1 MNQIKT
7 KLIIILLVLMSISYY
22 GIGQPK
28 YHTVPK
34 QMMQNINMNN
44 PTSPIVGT
52 LPYYPNTEYPLATE
66 DTWKWNVSDDD
77 ISDVNMGLTPLYSQ
91 QIVNDKSGNVL
102 FFIVDNYIYNKYGYG
117 FPDAP
122 GSPICYKLKD
132 NYNPHMPT
140 SDDDEIYNKI
150 IVVPVPNSCNEFF
163 VFYAMLDDEYSQDL
177 AVPRVYYKTITFIND
192 EQIVL
197 SDETELT
204 LPDLLPACNDCSS
217 FSMNITDYNSTYG
230 DNLLVVQWLDQ
241 LRVFEITEVVNS
253 SCISFN
259 PYGDKNNNCFG
270 SKRPDPVLTYDNN
283 GNVVYIF
290 SSTHGPILTA
300 IPVIRYFNFSRDFSS
315 LSSTSYTQDYVDYDN
330 NQIICGME
338 CSPNKN
344 YLYVTFMGLSG
355 IYYFNVSAFIN
366 NTGSFPTA
374 YSTLSQ
380 TGDYRYSEIET
391 FSNSKLYAINHNSST
406 GLGAYTSINTPNT
419 PSSTTFSY
427 SCFGGTQVK
436 RSNLVN
442 DSDFWLRYIF
452 NFQIDDADYT
462 TNYPSIYCAQPDWN
476 TIGSTVTWSPGVNNN
491 PFRSETGV
499 VYFDEDFVI
508 PAGKYIQ
515 LSNMEF
521 NFASSKKAIVNIG
534 STLRL
539 VGSTLTAAD
548 QCTPSTMWGGVY
560 LEGNPTLDQSPANQ
574 GRLRMDAGSV
584 ISDATIG
591 VYAEGGAICQIYGGD
606 FINNTTSVYLFTYTH
621 PTVPSYNASLIQNAD
636 FVTNAAL
643 NNGSTPVYMITLQT
657 VKGINITSCNFINSR
672 ENSIAAAS
680 RGYGVRGVYSDF
692 KVQSCDISGLYYGS
706 YINFGT
712 PKIISNGFANNFRSL
727 YSGSSVNVEVTG
739 NDFDGNFTFT
749 PGSGNAYSSYIG
761 GNSVNNTLYKFEE
774 NTIQNGSVGAQ
785 FYNLGP
791 NAVKVKDNT
800 FLNISGV
807 TQSCAAVAIGKNS
820 DFNGT
825 PLTGT
830 VGLEFRCN
838 SFDDNPYALSVI
850 DGNMRKYQGE
860 QGANVGSDYA
870 GNAFDHYGTNTE
882 RDFYVDLTIA
892 SSLQIPMYYYYSHS
906 DNLYKILYYTLS
918 RITNAGFIYGFLEE
932 HCEELG
938 IIKGMSVGEGTT
950 IIEETDT
957 EIMLDESELSDYTD
971 DGNTLLMLSQAETM
985 NTENSMAVSEDIAD
999 LDGYI
1004 SDEVALAFITNSN
1017 ANQFVKANALIEN
1030 SPLPTS
1036 VIDNLDDMDM
1046 NPTLKNIV
1054 KNEQTG
1060 VNVREQKQAEIAEHK
1075 QFRALVINEMVVS
1088 ISNSDIEEERVLLEE
1103 FLNNDNSL
1111 QSKFH
1116 LLNLQKNNGNFESAH
1131 STLETIRQMVQNSEL
1146 DFVVEY
1152 ENFIELQHIL
1162 LDIESQVLSVE
1173 TAVENNLDLLTLI
1186 ASTESYPGQIAAQYL
1201 LDDAGVIEY
1210 DEVVKLPEPAMSDK
1224 SIKFNNEQ
1232 IVSESINYSDII
1244 NVYPNPVN
1252 EKIFVEYAFFNFN
1265 ETSSIEI
1272 YGINGN
1278 LIYSEDLKQAVGLF
1292 TYNNQLPAGNYIIKV
1307 GENFTQKITVQ

>member
-1 MNQIKT
+1 MRFDDT
-7 KLIIILLVLMSISYY
+7 Y
-22 GIGQPK
+22 GTQWQGFEIEACYRKITLNSDNDITLSSQ
-28 YHTVPK
+28 YDFSL
-34 QMMQNINMNN
+34 NID
-44 PTSPIVGT
+44 G
-52 LPYYPNTEYPLATE
+52 
-66 DTWKWNVSDDD
+66 
-77 ISDVNMGLTPLYSQ
+77 
-91 QIVNDKSGNVL
+91 
-102 FFIVDNYIYNKYGYG
+102 
-117 FPDAP
+117 
-122 GSPICYKLKD
+122 
-132 NYNPHMPT
+132 
-140 SDDDEIYNKI
+140 
-150 IVVPVPNSCNEFF
+150 
-163 VFYAMLDDEYSQDL
+163 
-177 AVPRVYYKTITFIND
+177 
-192 EQIVL
+192 
-197 SDETELT
+197 
-204 LPDLLPACNDCSS
+204 ACNDCNSLS
-217 FSMNITDYNSTYG
+217 IGITPYSETYG
-230 DNLLVVQWLDQ
+230 DYLLVFQWMDVY
-241 LRVFEITEVVNS
+241 RIYRITDVIS
-253 SCISFN
+253 STHKELYLS
-259 PYGDKNNNCFG
+259 NNKGGGQYITGGPNTVGCNL
-270 SKRPDPVLTYDNN
+270 SKRPDAVLFTENDL
-283 GNVVYIF
+283 VFHIF
-290 SSTHGPILTA
+290 NSQLSSSTANYHNKINYCT
-300 IPVIRYFNFSRDFSS
+300 FSRDFDLISQS
-315 LSSTSYTQDYVDYDN
+315 GANIGVSDYTADYYNPDK
-330 NQIICGME
+330 IIKGME
-338 CSPNKN
+338 QSPNHD
-344 YLYVTFMGLSG
+344 Y
-355 IYYFNVSAFIN
+355 IYFTMNEGTSIHYFNISNFVSN
-366 NTGSFPTA
+366 NGSFPTT
-374 YSTLSQ
+374 YSTCLTTVDKDFSLS
-380 TGDYRYSEIET
+380 YMET
-391 FSNSKLYAINHNSST
+391 FNDGKIYLYNRDAST
-406 GLGAYTSINTPNT
+406 DLGTLSSINNPNLPT
-419 PSSTTFSY
+419 TTTFSHN
-427 SCFGGTQVK
+427 CFNGLQS
-436 RSNLVN
+436 RLVHTVN
-442 DSDFWLRYIF
+442 NAEPELLRYTF
-452 NFQIDDADYT
+452 NDQIDDSDYT
-462 TNYPSIYCAQPDWN
+462 TNYPSIYCEQPDWS

-521 NFASSKKAIVNIG
+521 HFASSKKAKVNIG

-548 QCTPSTMWGGVY
+548 QCIPSTMWGGVY